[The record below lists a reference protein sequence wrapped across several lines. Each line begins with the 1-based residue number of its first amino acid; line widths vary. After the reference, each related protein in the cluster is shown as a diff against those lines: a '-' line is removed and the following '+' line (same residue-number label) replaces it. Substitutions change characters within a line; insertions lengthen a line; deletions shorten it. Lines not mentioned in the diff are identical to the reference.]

1 MKKHSRLLTRIFFLL
16 SILFLGLLAILAGY
30 FINDYI
36 NLISSDNLSGIDYL
50 LFGFFYIIGFLPV
63 SVLGLVSSV
72 LSIKF
77 TTSKKIKVFSYIEIV
92 VFILGIVFS
101 AVLYFV

>member
-1 MKKHSRLLTRIFFLL
+1 MKKHSQLLTRIFFLL
-16 SILFLGLLAILAGY
+16 SILFLGLLAILTGY

-50 LFGFFYIIGFLPV
+50 LFSFFYIVGFLPV
-63 SVLGLVSSV
+63 SVLGLTSSALTV
-72 LSIKF
+72 KF
-77 TTSKKIKVFSYIEIV
+77 ATSKKIKIFSYIEIA

-101 AVLYFV
+101 AVLYLA